1 MNKTIVLF
9 DMDGTLTPCREKI
22 KSPVIAALR
31 KLNPHTR
38 IGIVSGSDYDYIMQ
52 QCAALF
58 DFGGVDLDNIDIL
71 PCNGTKFYKWDK
83 TSFKLTHNNDM
94 RMALGKD
101 SGGAS
106 QYQKLVRRITTLQ
119 NEAVLGVLKD
129 TTLTGTFLQYRGSLL
144 NWCFVGRDADTSVRE
159 EFEKINRQ
167 QKVRVFYKNKLDRFL
182 KDESMLATSALGGKT
197 SIDIYPHG
205 WDKTFALQYYP
216 GWTVYFVGDAC
227 QEGGNDW
234 HIYQALKDLGRNFDR
249 SYWTKSPEDTVNIID
264 QVIERL

>member
-31 KLNPHTR
+31 RLSPHAR

-52 QCAALF
+52 QCSALF
-58 DFGGVDLDNIDIL
+58 DFGGVDLGNIDIL

-83 TSFKLTHNNDM
+83 TSFKLTHDNDM
-94 RMALGKD
+94 MTVLGNGSD
-101 SGGAS
+101 STS
-106 QYQKLVRRITTLQ
+106 QYQKLVRKITALQ
-119 NEAVLGVLKD
+119 NEAIQNVLKT

-144 NWCFVGRDADTSVRE
+144 NWCFVGRNADFSVRK
-159 EFEKINRQ
+159 EFEEINQ
-167 QKVRVFYKNKLDRFL
+167 SEGVRAFYKDKLDKFL
-182 KDESMLATSALGGKT
+182 EEESILATSALGGKT

-205 WDKTFALQYYP
+205 WDKTFALQYYT
-216 GWTVYFVGDAC
+216 GSIVYFVGDAC

-234 HIYQALKDLGRNFDR
+234 HIYQALKDLEKNSDR
-249 SYWTKSPEDTVNIID
+249 SYWTKSPDDTINIID
-264 QVIERL
+264 RLIERL